1 MFLSLYRRG
10 ASIVLDSF
18 RVPDVYSRLLFNPL
32 CFFLYENVS
41 QFPEYWQNVSS
52 EGMGGGLG
60 YEQIPI
66 RWIITAPP
74 SEEWGIERML
84 CGWGLFS
91 LLYCARKKA
100 QKRMFHVII
109 WLYIIP
115 QVSLTFTGNRAVVA
129 SAVFMTN
136 LDLCS
141 WLQFEN
147 PYFDPARV
155 FRWGFVHFRY

>member
-1 MFLSLYRRG
+1 MGNRKNALWLGLILST
-10 ASIVLDSF
+10 
-18 RVPDVYSRLLFNPL
+18 LL
-32 CFFLYENVS
+32 C
-41 QFPEYWQNVSS
+41 Q
-52 EGMGGGLG
+52 
-60 YEQIPI
+60 
-66 RWIITAPP
+66 
-74 SEEWGIERML
+74 
-84 CGWGLFS
+84 
-91 LLYCARKKA
+91 KKA
-100 QKRMFHVII
+100 QKRMFHVIV

-129 SAVFMTN
+129 SAVFMTD